1 MLVINRFYSIT
12 LLQLMIILVQRFI
25 NVYTTHSIY
34 FLINPKILSKQSLL
48 SVKGIIIVRAL
59 HSRGILGR
67 SAVTTVTSITTTE
80 KFGSSGKT
88 LYVQTTEARAA
99 GYKKSY

>member
-34 FLINPKILSKQSLL
+34 FLINPKNLEQTIFVISERHYHSP
-48 SVKGIIIVRAL
+48 SMVFKGYIGGVCCN
-59 HSRGILGR
+59 H
-67 SAVTTVTSITTTE
+67 
-80 KFGSSGKT
+80 
-88 LYVQTTEARAA
+88 
-99 GYKKSY
+99 GYFYHNNREIWK